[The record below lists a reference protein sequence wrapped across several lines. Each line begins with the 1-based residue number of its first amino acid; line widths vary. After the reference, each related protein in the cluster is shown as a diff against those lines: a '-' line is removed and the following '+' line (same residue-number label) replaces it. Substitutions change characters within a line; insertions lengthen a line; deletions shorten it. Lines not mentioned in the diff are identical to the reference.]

1 MNFQQEKKRLE
12 DIGKTFTM
20 ESGLTKKIEKYFVEK
35 LIVDLGPGLTLEIG
49 CADGYLAKK
58 LARFTTHITGIDGS
72 KKLINKAKKRK
83 IKNAT
88 FIHCLFEEYIPEIKF
103 DYIILCD
110 ILEHVIDPIKLLK
123 MSKTWLKNN
132 GKILIISPNAY
143 SVHRRI
149 GLLSGMIKDVHE
161 LNSTDLRVGHRRVY
175 DYKLLKK
182 SVKKA
187 GLKVVKEDGFFLK
200 PLSDSQL
207 DKLSDDVINAFYLIG
222 HQIPKDLLALLY
234 FVCKK

>member
-1 MNFQQEKKRLE
+1 MFLEEKKRLE

-20 ESGLTKKIEKYFVEK
+20 ESGLTKKVEKYFVEK
-35 LIVDLGPGLTLEIG
+35 LKENLGPGQTLEVG

-72 KKLINKAKKRK
+72 KKLIDKAKKRK

-88 FIHCLFEEYIPEIKF
+88 FIHSLFEEYSPEIKF

-110 ILEHVIDPIKLLK
+110 ILEHVINPINLLK
-123 MSKTWLKNN
+123 MSKTWLKYN
-132 GKILIISPNAY
+132 GKILIISPNAN
-143 SVHRRI
+143 SVHRQI
-149 GLLSGMIKDVHE
+149 GVLSGMIKDVHE
-161 LNSTDLRVGHRRVY
+161 LNATDLRVGHRRVY
-175 DYKLLKK
+175 DFKLLKK
-182 SVKKA
+182 DVKKA

-207 DKLSDDVINAFYLIG
+207 ENLPDKVINAFYLIG
-222 HQIPKDLLALLY
+222 DQLPKNLLALLY